1 MAFTEDISAFFDTDD
16 FAVSAT
22 VGAATFNVIFDNAYL
37 SAGGDAPVAG
47 TQPMVTARSS
57 DVSSVWIG
65 NTMTI
70 NSVAY
75 VVTGIHPD
83 GTGVTVITLRT

>member
-22 VGAATFNVIFDNAYL
+22 VGAATFSVIFDNAYL
-37 SAGGDAPVAG
+37 SAGGDAAIAG
-47 TQPMVTARSS
+47 TQPMCHARTA
-57 DVSSVWIG
+57 DVSGVSIG

-75 VVTGIHPD
+75 VVTGLHPD
-83 GTGVTVITLRT
+83 GTGVTAVMLRT

>member
-1 MAFTEDISAFFDTDD
+1 MAFTEDITAFFDTDD

-37 SAGGDAPVAG
+37 SAGGDASVAG
-47 TQPMVTARSS
+47 TQPMCHARSA
-57 DVSSVWIG
+57 DVSGVSIG
-65 NTMTI
+65 STMTV

-75 VVTGIHPD
+75 VVTGLHPD